1 VAGLESVQGE
11 HGYLPAGRL
20 PGLVVQASMLASEDA
35 AESGLVR
42 AARRLAKLGVTPMTT
57 VNAAVRDAER
67 AQVLLRIGVLSVP
80 LRRIGSGPL
89 RRIGEPAA

>member
-1 VAGLESVQGE
+1 VAGLESVPGE

-42 AARRLAKLGVTPMTT
+42 GRPQAGEAGCDTDDDGQRGGARRGK
-57 VNAAVRDAER
+57 
-67 AQVLLRIGVLSVP
+67 
-80 LRRIGSGPL
+80 GSGALTHRCPL
-89 RRIGEPAA
+89 CAA

>member
-1 VAGLESVQGE
+1 VAGLEWVQGE

-42 AARRLAKLGVTPMTT
+42 
-57 VNAAVRDAER
+57 
-67 AQVLLRIGVLSVP
+67 
-80 LRRIGSGPL
+80 GP
-89 RRIGEPAA
+89 PAGWRSWV